1 MTTAAQ
7 VEWIVTSFPARAA
20 LSHPA
25 FCGLDRAH
33 LGDLIEEVA
42 GPWAA
47 RRESALHE
55 RRGYDCQRAAGA
67 GPNHQLVFVD
77 RMLITLVY
85 LRLQLPHTALAE
97 LYGVTRPTVTRAIH
111 EVRPLLARRGLAVLR
126 RPVRGC
132 IPWPASSPMPRPR
145 KSTCASTEP
154 KCESAVRGPDE
165 QAARRSCPA
174 RRSRASPRRSRAPP
188 RPPRS
193 ATAPAGCCG
202 PAAGRLGRVHDQ
214 TAVRAEGIAGQFHL
228 HPKVKAEADEGYR
241 GLANEL
247 PDQSAPRRR
256 NRRMTPRSA
265 SCMPGGSSAD
275 ANPPSGSAW
284 SMSSEKRTW
293 SMSSE
298 KGRSGARCSD
308 TPDGTRTN
316 PRPTPPSPAWS
327 PTAPPADRPGT
338 GRAPNWCPST
348 ARPADHHQTVHQ
360 ASTSRLQSRTKS
372 QAVER

>member
-1 MTTAAQ
+1 MR
-7 VEWIVTSFPARAA
+7 V
-20 LSHPA
+20 
-25 FCGLDRAH
+25 
-33 LGDLIEEVA
+33 
-42 GPWAA
+42 
-47 RRESALHE
+47 
-55 RRGYDCQRAAGA
+55 
-67 GPNHQLVFVD
+67 
-77 RMLITLVY
+77 
-85 LRLQLPHTALAE
+85 
-97 LYGVTRPTVTRAIH
+97 
-111 EVRPLLARRGLAVLR
+111 R
-126 RPVRGC
+126 RPRAGRAGRKAFVSGKKKQS
-132 IPWPASSPMPRPR
+132 IAKKKQSTAKTTTISHSSGRLLW
-145 KSTCASTEP
+145 SGT
-154 KCESAVRGPDE
+154 D
-165 QAARRSCPA
+165 
-174 RRSRASPRRSRAPP
+174 
-188 RPPRS
+188 
-193 ATAPAGCCG
+193 
-202 PAAGRLGRVHDQ
+202 RLGRVHDQ

-275 ANPPSGSAW
+275 ANPPAGSAW